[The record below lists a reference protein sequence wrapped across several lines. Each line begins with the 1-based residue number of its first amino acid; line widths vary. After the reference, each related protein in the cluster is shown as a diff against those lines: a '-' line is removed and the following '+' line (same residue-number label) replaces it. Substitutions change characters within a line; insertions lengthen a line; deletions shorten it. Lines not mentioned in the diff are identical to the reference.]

1 MCKAFLF
8 RLVRRAIYLI
18 LLRRPEHNQL
28 SGFKSLFKQTFIYGL
43 ATVLPRM
50 LSFLLVPLYTS
61 EAVLANPAEYGKISV
76 IFSYFVLFN
85 VILAYGMETAFFR
98 FFNKEE
104 DKDKVVSTS
113 SLSLII
119 SSFGFFV
126 LALIFQNQIASII
139 DIDVKYI
146 NLVIWILLLDALV
159 IIPFA
164 WLRANEKPMRYAII
178 KILNVIINIGLNL
191 FFLLALKDLA
201 KGGGL
206 FESIYKPNFEIS
218 YIFIANLVAS
228 AVTLL
233 VMLSF
238 YVKINYI
245 FDKRLWKL
253 MMRYAMPILIAGVAF
268 SINETF
274 DRILL
279 KELLPPNVAESEIG
293 MYSACYK
300 LALFMTLFATAY
312 RLGIEPYFFSHAKT
326 NNPQKNYAHIL
337 EFFVAFGS
345 IILLAVVVFAD
356 AIKPFII
363 RSEAYWEAMWIL
375 PIILLA
381 NFYLGIYH
389 NLSVWYKITDRTK
402 FGAYISVVG
411 ALVTLII
418 NFMFIETY
426 SYKASAVATLVA
438 YASMMLLSFYF
449 GRKYYPI
456 PYNLKKIGLYIFLSA
471 GLSMLFFYQYRENYV
486 IGIAM
491 LIVFLGLVV
500 MLEKNQLKQF
510 LKK

>member
-1 MCKAFLF
+1 
-8 RLVRRAIYLI
+8 
-18 LLRRPEHNQL
+18 
-28 SGFKSLFKQTFIYGL
+28 
-43 ATVLPRM
+43 M

-61 EAVLANPAEYGKISV
+61 EAVLSSPAEYGKVSV

-85 VILAYGMETAFFR
+85 VVLAYGMETAFFR
-98 FFNKEE
+98 YFNKET
-104 DKDKVVSTS
+104 DKEKVVSTS
-113 SLSLII
+113 TISLVI

-126 LALIFQNQIASII
+126 IAMLFKNQISSLI

-146 NLVIWILLLDALV
+146 TLVIWILLLDALV

-178 KILNVIINIGLNL
+178 KIANVAINIGLNL
-191 FFLLALKDLA
+191 FFLLTLKELA
-201 KGGGL
+201 QSQEI
-206 FESIYKPNFEIS
+206 FNSIYKPNFEIS

-228 AVTLL
+228 GFTLF
-233 VMLSF
+233 VMMSF
-238 YVKINYI
+238 YLKLTLK
-245 FDKRLWKL
+245 FDRVLWKQ
-253 MMRYAMPILIAGVAF
+253 MMRYAFPVLIAGVAF

-279 KELLPPNVAESEIG
+279 KEILPADKAENDIG

-326 NNPQKNYAHIL
+326 KNPQKNYANIL

-345 IILLAVVVFAD
+345 IILLTVVVFAD
-356 AIKPFII
+356 VLKPFII
-363 RSEAYWEAMWIL
+363 RSEAYWEAMCIV

-381 NFYLGIYH
+381 NLCLGIYH
-389 NLSVWYKITDRTK
+389 NLSVWYKITDRTR

-411 ALVTLII
+411 AILTLSINII
-418 NFMFIETY
+418 FIQVY

-438 YASMMLLSFYF
+438 YASMMLLSYYF

-456 PYNLKKIGLYIFLSA
+456 PYNLKKIGLYLVISI
-471 GLSMLFFYQYRENYV
+471 GLSGLSFYQYRQNYIV
-486 IGIAM
+486 GIAM
-491 LIVFLGLVV
+491 LVVFLALVIK
-500 MLEKNQLKQF
+500 LESHQLKKILSQNEN
-510 LKK
+510 